1 MVLKKYKYNK
11 ILFILIFLL
20 SLSCKDVD
28 RNKAVIYSKPIEKKL
43 DATCT
48 YLDNDSN
55 FFDKEYLTTFDRYY
69 NSKIN
74 KKDYLSATNILDI
87 VTHNSIKYLS
97 FDTTLLKTVEQF
109 LKQHKN
115 KVPESKIGFA
125 YNYIGNYYIDNGQ
138 NKKGIEYL
146 NKVIEIKVQ
155 DYNSC
160 STQAEAYY
168 NLSFAYNAIG
178 QQELALKN
186 NYQALNSF
194 EKIDDNV
201 GRAMVYD
208 NFGNIYVLTRRYE
221 DAEKNYNIAAKLY
234 EKEKSWDN
242 LFLTLH
248 SKLCLYDAKKDT
260 RFSKLADSV
269 YKAFNKSG
277 INNPSIKCILT
288 TFYTK
293 KLVDEKNFTLA
304 KQKLDEIKL
313 IAINN
318 ESTSLLEDYSGALAY
333 YEIKSK
339 KGISDIETYKKAI
352 PILRENGNYQTLS
365 SVLWLLK
372 EDALTK
378 NNFKDAFKYLE
389 EEHEAN
395 EKLADEEMKGKV
407 VDAETKYKIKQKQ
420 QQLTLKELQIE
431 KNHYLITLLVTIL
444 VFIIL
449 GIVGYALIQSRKKF
463 KKEQELKTMFTK
475 QLLENTEEERKRIAN
490 DLHDGISH
498 ELLNLKSETKDGF
511 SNLNTKI
518 DSIINEIRQI
528 SRNLHPAMFDRVG
541 LLFSIKQLVDYVED
555 KNQFMI
561 TTDLKYN
568 KTLTPEN
575 ELQLYRIVQESLSNI
590 IKYADAHAAK
600 ITMKEEE
607 NSLILE
613 IKDNGKGFDVKEKL
627 NGNKSFGLHSIMERS
642 SIIGGIASIKSTN
655 KGTIIS
661 VKITI

>member
-1 MVLKKYKYNK
+1 MVWKKYKFNK
-11 ILFILIFLL
+11 ILFILILLL
-20 SLSCKDVD
+20 SISCKDVD
-28 RNKAVIYSKPIEKKL
+28 TNKILYSKPSEEKL

-48 YLDNDSN
+48 FLNDDLN
-55 FFDKEYLTTFDRYY
+55 FSKNTYRTTFYTYY
-69 NSKIN
+69 NSKITQRN
-74 KKDYLSATNILDI
+74 YQDATKALGI
-87 VTHNSIKYLS
+87 VADKSIANLA
-97 FDTTLLKTVEQF
+97 FDTTLFNIVTEFIKLY
-109 LKQHKN
+109 KN
-115 KVPESKIGFA
+115 KIPNTKTTFA
-125 YNYIGNYYIDNGQ
+125 YNYIANYYMDKGENQKGLVYLKKITEVAANDYESYNYLGQ
-138 NKKGIEYL
+138 
-146 NKVIEIKVQ
+146 
-155 DYNSC
+155 
-160 STQAEAYY
+160 AYY
-168 NLSFAYNAIG
+168 DISFVYSAIG
-178 QQELALKN
+178 KQELALKN
-186 NYQALNSF
+186 NIKALDCF
-194 EKIDDNV
+194 EKIDSNV
-201 GRAMVYD
+201 GRAMAYD
-208 NFGNIYVLTRRYE
+208 NFGNIYFFTKRYDE
-221 DAEKNYNIAAKLY
+221 AEKKYNKAIKLY

-248 SKLCLYDAKKDT
+248 TKLCLYDDKKDP
-260 RFSKLADSV
+260 RFNVLADSV
-269 YKAFNKSG
+269 YHAFIK
-277 INNPSIKCILT
+277 NNSTNESIKSLLAS
-288 TFYTK
+288 FYIK
-293 KLVDEKNFTLA
+293 KLVDEKNFAFA
-304 KQKLDEIKL
+304 KKKLVEIKS
-313 IAINN
+313 IALNN
-318 ESTSLLEDYSGALAY
+318 DSEILLENYSGALAY
-333 YEIKSK
+333 YEIKAK

-352 PILRENGNYQTLS
+352 PILKENESYQNLI
-365 SVLWLLK
+365 SVFSLLK

-378 NNFKDAFKYLE
+378 NNFEEAYKYAE
-389 EEHEAN
+389 EEQKASENLAGQEIKARVIEA
-395 EKLADEEMKGKV
+395 EI
-407 VDAETKYKIKQKQ
+407 KYKIKQKQ

-449 GIVGYALIQSRKKF
+449 GVVGYTLIQSRKKH

-498 ELLNLKSETKDGF
+498 ELLNLKSETKNGF

-600 ITMKEEE
+600 IMMKEEH
-607 NSLILE
+607 NTLILE
-613 IKDNGKGFDVKEKL
+613 IKDNGKGFDVNEKL
-627 NGNKSFGLHSIMERS
+627 NGNKAFGLHSIMERS

-661 VKITI
+661 VKIPI